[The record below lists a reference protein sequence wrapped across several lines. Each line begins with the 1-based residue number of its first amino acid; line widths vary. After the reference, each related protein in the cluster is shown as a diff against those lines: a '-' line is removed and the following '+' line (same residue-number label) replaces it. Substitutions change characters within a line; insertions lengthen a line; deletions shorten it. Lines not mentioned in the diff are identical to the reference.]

1 MNKNRL
7 FEIFN
12 LINKT
17 NLDEY
22 FSSNSYVQGGIMTNI
37 EDPQNHVDNLII
49 LNAIDYEMGEMEEY
63 DVDVAIKKVLNNL
76 NKNPNYY
83 NFLYKK

>member
-1 MNKNRL
+1 
-7 FEIFN
+7 
-12 LINKT
+12 
-17 NLDEY
+17 
-22 FSSNSYVQGGIMTNI
+22 MTNI